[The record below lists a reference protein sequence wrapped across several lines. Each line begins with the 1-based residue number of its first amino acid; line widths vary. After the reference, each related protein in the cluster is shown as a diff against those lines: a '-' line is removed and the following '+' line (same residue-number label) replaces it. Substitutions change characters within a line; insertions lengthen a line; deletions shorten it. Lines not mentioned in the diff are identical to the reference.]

1 MIDFPPFIYS
11 RAYLKIGAQLD
22 NGCRLWNLGSE
33 RHVLE
38 YIHDWYQSSD
48 PPRIPSSCAIPAR
61 DGGFPKRLLEY
72 DVAPDSNDVIHLNAE
87 NVQQWTRFILSL
99 YKDMEFL
106 LPIFRNNKAKASAP
120 LDVTQV
126 MQLYWSLT
134 SIDWLVSENIFKALL
149 TPELVR
155 DFKSKYCGDNCK
167 FYIFKTNHNL
177 FGLILYSLKTLPGQM
192 KML

>member
-1 MIDFPPFIYS
+1 M
-11 RAYLKIGAQLD
+11 
-22 NGCRLWNLGSE
+22 GSE
-33 RHVLE
+33 KHVLE
-38 YIHDWYQSSD
+38 HIHDWYQNPD
-48 PPRIPSSCAIPAR
+48 PARIPGSCAIPAR
-61 DGGFPKRLLEY
+61 DGRFPKRLLEY
-72 DVAPDSNDVIHLNAE
+72 DVAPDLNDMIHLNAG

-106 LPIFRNNKAKASAP
+106 LPIFRSNKAKAPAP
-120 LDVTQV
+120 LDAAQV
-126 MQLYWSLT
+126 MQLHLSLLG
-134 SIDWLVSENIFKALL
+134 IYWLVNEGIFKALL

-177 FGLILYSLKTLPGQM
+177 FGLILYSLKTPPGQM

>member
-1 MIDFPPFIYS
+1 M
-11 RAYLKIGAQLD
+11 
-22 NGCRLWNLGSE
+22 GSE

-87 NVQQWTRFILSL
+87 NVQQWTCFILSL

-106 LPIFRNNKAKASAP
+106 LRIFRNRDKAPAP
-120 LDVTQV
+120 LDVAQV
-126 MQLYWSLT
+126 MQLHSSLVDI
-134 SIDWLVSENIFKALL
+134 SWLVNEGIFKALL

-167 FYIFKTNHNL
+167 FYIFKTNRKL

>member
-1 MIDFPPFIYS
+1 MIDFPRFIYS
-11 RAYLKIGAQLD
+11 RAYLKIGARLD

-38 YIHDWYQSSD
+38 HIHDWYQS
-48 PPRIPSSCAIPAR
+48 PSRMPVPWAIPTIK
-61 DGGFPKRLLEY
+61 GFFPSKLHEY
-72 DVAPDSNDVIHLNAE
+72 DLGPDLNEVIHLNAG

-106 LPIFRNNKAKASAP
+106 LRIFRNRDKAPAP
-120 LDVTQV
+120 LDVAQV
-126 MQLYWSLT
+126 MQLHSSLVDI
-134 SIDWLVSENIFKALL
+134 SWLVNEGIFKALL